1 MLPSHN
7 NKILS
12 EGLRPDDLN
21 GMVDSLFE
29 IDSYKSK
36 MGDDRDVCVL
46 TFRVKDRNPARDM
59 MEFIE
64 RGYGFVL
71 DSDVSSGENDKGE
84 YFVFVEIPRTPK
96 INEQI
101 KDIVLGVKRLTGID
115 DWQFKYHKNESKK
128 SLNLESLNETIP
140 STPEKYDLA
149 MNKIKI
155 ENIKQFFNKTLMDDL
170 SLENDV
176 ITIFKPYD
184 RQIRLKIV
192 KEDEKDSILENTE
205 DSFSLDN
212 VAMGEIFWL
221 TKVLGD
227 YNINKL
233 GDKFVFENGKKA
245 MILQRID

>member
-1 MLPSHN
+1 MLPHN
-7 NKILS
+7 SEILS
-12 EGLRPDDLN
+12 EGLRPNDLD
-21 GMVDSLFE
+21 GLVDPLFE
-29 IDSYKSK
+29 IDTYRSK

-84 YFVFVEIPRTPK
+84 YFVFVELPRTPK
-96 INEQI
+96 LNEQI
-101 KDIVLGVKRLTGID
+101 KDLVLGVRRLTGID
-115 DWQFKYHKNESKK
+115 DWQFRYHKNESKK
-128 SLNLESLNETIP
+128 KLNLDSLTETIP
-140 STPEKYDLA
+140 STPEKYDLM
-149 MNKIKI
+149 MNQIKT
-155 ENIKQFFNKTLMDDL
+155 ESIKQFFNKTLMDDL
-170 SLENDV
+170 KLEDDV

-184 RQIRLKIV
+184 RQIKLKIV

-245 MILQRID
+245 MLLQRIEQ